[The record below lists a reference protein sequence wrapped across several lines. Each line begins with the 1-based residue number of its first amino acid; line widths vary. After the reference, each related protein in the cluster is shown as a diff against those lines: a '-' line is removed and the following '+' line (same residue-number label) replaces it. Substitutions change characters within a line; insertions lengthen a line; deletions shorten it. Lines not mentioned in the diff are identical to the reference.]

1 MSNMNI
7 WHEQEQR
14 AGATYT
20 EIVAVEQA
28 LGVKLPKS
36 YIEQLKYHNGGTLR
50 YTSYHNE
57 TLAEPLLIDFMYGTE
72 GSPSLK
78 DTPELIKNYHLE
90 HQIVIFA
97 GDGEEWFAFDYRK
110 DTTEPA
116 VLVFTADEDIIEL
129 APSFDTFIRGLGHDG
144 EQFME
149 DDDGDIDEEMAI
161 YDIKEQLNNAE
172 SADELREALEA
183 ATHYMQHNPDEE
195 ADVYFVG
202 ELLDIAR
209 YESHEARQFV
219 PHYLKLWERQTI
231 ISSSQVAKCI
241 ERLMEQQ
248 LWSAEM
254 QQIYEA

>member
-1 MSNMNI
+1 MNI
-7 WHEQEQR
+7 WHEQEQT
-14 AGATYT
+14 AGVTYT

-50 YTSYHNE
+50 YTSYNNE
-57 TLAEPLLIDFMYGTE
+57 ALAEPLLIDFMYGTA

-78 DTPELIKNYHLE
+78 DTPELIEDYHLE
-90 HQIVIFA
+90 HHIVIFA
-97 GDGEEWFAFDYRK
+97 GDGDEWFAFDYRE
-110 DTTEPA
+110 DTAEPA

-129 APSFDTFIRGLGHDG
+129 APSFDAFVKGLGHDG

-149 DDDGDIDEEMAI
+149 DDDGDVEDDGEMPI

-183 ATHYMQHNPDEE
+183 ATHYMQHNPDDE

-202 ELLDIAR
+202 ELLDVAR
-209 YESHEARQFV
+209 YASHEAHQFV

-231 ISSSQVAKCI
+231 ITSSQVAKCI
-241 ERLMEQQ
+241 ERLKEQQ
-248 LWSAEM
+248 LWSDAM